1 MQGGVFLLSAGDFST
16 LRNDSYLNVKCRKR
30 VPQPMGGCAV
40 IMGSIVPFVGMDY
53 GVFSLLFLH
62 KGRDSVLIHQ
72 GPFHYFSKKILSALQ
87 ACGFFLRNSL
97 LHHRQISGDSL
108 EKKRKNGGAALC

>member
-72 GPFHYFSKKILSALQ
+72 GPFHYFSKKNPERPS
-87 ACGFFLRNSL
+87 GVRFFSEKFLAASSPNLR
-97 LHHRQISGDSL
+97 
-108 EKKRKNGGAALC
+108 

>member
-1 MQGGVFLLSAGDFST
+1 
-16 LRNDSYLNVKCRKR
+16 
-30 VPQPMGGCAV
+30 MGGCAV

-72 GPFHYFSKKILSALQ
+72 GPFHYFSKKNPERPS
-87 ACGFFLRNSL
+87 GVRFFSEKFLAASSPNLR
-97 LHHRQISGDSL
+97 
-108 EKKRKNGGAALC
+108 